1 MHAIQSEKFKLLT
14 QLHFHAVGDF
24 TQHGISGI
32 PPQRQVDIGKIP
44 QIEAQKQKLGL
55 PTAKSCEILER
66 AGQIQKAGNGINF
79 GFVISSL
86 AMSMPLV
93 MNGNPGMMNSMEQM

>member
-44 QIEAQKQKLGL
+44 QLEAQKQKLGL
-55 PTAKSCEILER
+55 PMAKRCEILER

-79 GFVISSL
+79 GFVF
-86 AMSMPLV
+86 
-93 MNGNPGMMNSMEQM
+93 